1 MWKDYRRFFMKIKD
15 LPKLCIKEEVSINE
29 DGTFEAKFT
38 LADDVHEDDRELI
51 LTEDQ
56 CHMILNN
63 LTTILGTII
72 GGIDEE
78 R

>member
-1 MWKDYRRFFMKIKD
+1 MKIKD